1 MQQVRN
7 ENDINSDTD
16 ISIIVLLVPIFPRA
30 HSQHQTSHL
39 HGLLFLPLC
48 VIGDYLRPLIIHENN
63 VDELCRVVN
72 ALSDDIKAQIDG
84 LFPFL
89 SLPSPSSSF
98 TSPHSSSTYNKPES
112 ERPKNLL
119 RTLSR
124 GLDKTVSDAQE
135 RLSYCAEIKMRVEVQ
150 FFEPLPSHLAYPGII
165 EAQEE
170 KKAARLA
177 AKNESKLRNKNHK
190 KDNNKNSDADD
201 NMNGNGN
208 GNGSR
213 EGDGEDGDNDGDIGR
228 HEEMGKIFNFFIF
241 VFMFIVCVTQHCSLF
256 HIIPILVPPLPST
269 SQLLSIVIQFFNSNW
284 SH

>member
-1 MQQVRN
+1 
-7 ENDINSDTD
+7 
-16 ISIIVLLVPIFPRA
+16 
-30 HSQHQTSHL
+30 
-39 HGLLFLPLC
+39 
-48 VIGDYLRPLIIHENN
+48 
-63 VDELCRVVN
+63 VN
-72 ALSDDIKAQIDG
+72 ALSDDIKAQIEG

-177 AKNESKLRNKNHK
+177 AKNENKLRNKNHK
-190 KDNNKNSDADD
+190 KDDNKNNNADD
-201 NMNGNGN
+201 DMNGNGNGN

-213 EGDGEDGDNDGDIGR
+213 EGDRDDGDNDGDIGR
-228 HEEMGKIFNFFIF
+228 HEEMGELFDFFIF
-241 VFMFIVCVTQHCSLF
+241 VFIYCMRSTVLLFIS
-256 HIIPILVPPLPST
+256 
-269 SQLLSIVIQFFNSNW
+269 
-284 SH
+284 

>member
-1 MQQVRN
+1 
-7 ENDINSDTD
+7 
-16 ISIIVLLVPIFPRA
+16 
-30 HSQHQTSHL
+30 
-39 HGLLFLPLC
+39 
-48 VIGDYLRPLIIHENN
+48 
-63 VDELCRVVN
+63 VN
-72 ALSDDIKAQIDG
+72 ALSDDIKAQIEG

-177 AKNESKLRNKNHK
+177 AKNESIKQRNKNHK
-190 KDNNKNSDADD
+190 KDDNKNSNADG
-201 NMNGNGN
+201 NMNGN

-213 EGDGEDGDNDGDIGR
+213 EGDGDDGDNDGDIGR
-228 HEEMGKIFNFFIF
+228 HEEMGKLFYSFIF
-241 VFMFIVCVTQHCSLF
+241 ICIFIVCVAQQCSST
-256 HIIPILVPPLPST
+256 HIIPLLVSPLPST
-269 SQLLSIVIQFFNSNW
+269 SQLLPNLIQFHNSNW
-284 SH
+284 SHLLLHLFNCPSYFTSRDDFFLFHDDVLFSQMTYRPPGTPLSCTPSLSCPSSTAALKSKYSNISQVS

>member
-1 MQQVRN
+1 M
-7 ENDINSDTD
+7 
-16 ISIIVLLVPIFPRA
+16 
-30 HSQHQTSHL
+30 
-39 HGLLFLPLC
+39 
-48 VIGDYLRPLIIHENN
+48 N

-72 ALSDDIKAQIDG
+72 ALSDDIKAQIAG

-89 SLPSPSSSF
+89 SHPSPSSSF

-150 FFEPLPSHLAYPGII
+150 FFEPLPSQLAYPGII

-177 AKNESKLRNKNHK
+177 AKNESNKLRNNNHK
-190 KDNNKNSDADD
+190 KDDNKNSNADD

-208 GNGSR
+208 GNGDGSR
-213 EGDGEDGDNDGDIGR
+213 EVDGEDGDNDGDIGR
-228 HEEMGKIFNFFIF
+228 HEEMGKLFYLFK
-241 VFMFIVCVTQHCSLF
+241 FMFIVCVAQHCSSVQFLSF
-256 HIIPILVPPLPST
+256 LYLSGLCRLPL
-269 SQLLSIVIQFFNSNW
+269 
-284 SH
+284 

>member
-1 MQQVRN
+1 LN
-7 ENDINSDTD
+7 G
-16 ISIIVLLVPIFPRA
+16 ISYLSSVA
-30 HSQHQTSHL
+30 
-39 HGLLFLPLC
+39 
-48 VIGDYLRPLIIHENN
+48 GDYLRPLIIHENN

-72 ALSDDIKAQIDG
+72 ALSDDIKAQIEG

-98 TSPHSSSTYNKPES
+98 TSPHSSSTYKKPES

-177 AKNESKLRNKNHK
+177 AKNESIKQRNKNHK
-190 KDNNKNSDADD
+190 KDDNKNSNADD
-201 NMNGNGN
+201 NINGNGN

-213 EGDGEDGDNDGDIGR
+213 EGDGEDADNDGDIGR
-228 HEEMGKIFNFFIF
+228 HEEMGELFFFFIF
-241 VFMFIVCVTQHCSLF
+241 ICMFIVCVTQHCSST
-256 HIIPILVPPLPST
+256 HIIPLPVQPLPST
-269 SQLLSIVIQFFNSNW
+269 SQLLPNVIQSHDSNG
-284 SH
+284 SL

>member
-1 MQQVRN
+1 MSLG
-7 ENDINSDTD
+7 D
-16 ISIIVLLVPIFPRA
+16 A
-30 HSQHQTSHL
+30 
-39 HGLLFLPLC
+39 
-48 VIGDYLRPLIIHENN
+48 GDYFRPLIIHENN

-72 ALSDDIKAQIDG
+72 ALSDDIKAQIEG

-177 AKNESKLRNKNHK
+177 AKNESKQRNKNHK
-190 KDNNKNSDADD
+190 KDDNKNSNADD
-201 NMNGNGN
+201 NMNGNGNGN

-228 HEEMGKIFNFFIF
+228 HEEMGELFYFLI
-241 VFMFIVCVTQHCSLF
+241 FMFVVCAAQHCSSL
-256 HIIPILVPPLPST
+256 HIIPPPVLI
-269 SQLLSIVIQFFNSNW
+269 SQMSLHVIQFNFSNR
-284 SH
+284 SHWVLLSFYCFFISSLFLIATQYRS